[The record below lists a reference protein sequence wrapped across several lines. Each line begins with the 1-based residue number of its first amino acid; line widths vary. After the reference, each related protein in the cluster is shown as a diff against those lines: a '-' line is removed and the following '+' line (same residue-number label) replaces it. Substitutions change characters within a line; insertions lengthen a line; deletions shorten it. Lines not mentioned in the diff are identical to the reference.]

1 MIMRK
6 AGAARPVSRTAAG
19 QSARSGRLDA
29 IRGLLAAD
37 SIHSQLELAQRLRR
51 LGYRVT
57 QATLSRDL
65 RRLGV
70 ARRPD
75 AAGGSVY
82 VSPDEARAGAAA
94 TRSALA
100 GFLGM
105 SFSGNLGV
113 VRTLPGHAASVA
125 AAFDAAR
132 VKGLLGTVAGDDTI
146 LVVAAEG
153 TTRAMLR
160 RAIVERL
167 PELAD
172 RLE

>member
-6 AGAARPVSRTAAG
+6 PEDRA
-19 QSARSGRLDA
+19 GRLDA

-37 SIHSQLELAQRLRR
+37 AVHSQLELARRLRR

-75 AAGGSVY
+75 AGGGSVY
-82 VSPDEARAGAAA
+82 VSPDEAQGGGEAA
-94 TRSALA
+94 RSALA
-100 GFLGM
+100 GFLSM
-105 SFSGNLGV
+105 SFAGNLGV

-132 VKGLLGTVAGDDTI
+132 IKGLLGNVAGDDTI

-153 TTRAMLR
+153 TTRAALS
-160 RAIVERL
+160 RAIVARL

-172 RLE
+172 RLR